1 MQLHL
6 ETTINDVFVISLELV
21 RQTVV
26 KLTLLHNQI
35 HSLNH
40 NQIRSQT
47 LSQIPNQI
55 HNLILNLILS
65 QILSQSHSLSPNQT
79 RLPSQT
85 FIPLG
90 RLYKKSEI
98 HLTTV
103 IATTQEHSTKW
114 IEKSNS
120 WKTKFFNFMKLL
132 SSMAFYEPFAG
143 FIL

>member
-1 MQLHL
+1 MQLLL
-6 ETTINDVFVISLELV
+6 ETTIKDVFVISLELV

-40 NQIRSQT
+40 NQIRSQN
-47 LSQIPNQI
+47 LSQIRNQI
-55 HNLILNLILS
+55 HNLTLNLT
-65 QILSQSHSLSPNQT
+65 LSQSHSLSPNQT
-79 RLPSQT
+79 HLPSQT

-103 IATTQEHSTKW
+103 TATTQEHSTKW
-114 IEKSNS
+114 IEKLKS
-120 WKTKFFNFMKLL
+120 
-132 SSMAFYEPFAG
+132 
-143 FIL
+143 